1 MRRLGFVTLT
11 AVVTAALTGCSTAN
25 VVSRP
30 ASSGAPQVTGGAVST
45 SPSPPAGKPFSL
57 YTHCGFVNTEY
68 AGRFWVADT
77 PAPTLTV
84 RGDETGL
91 VTMDGYTDGTMTM
104 VGDDLLRF
112 TIDDPF
118 IEEQGL
124 FVDFVPGSE
133 PTSRCE

>member
-1 MRRLGFVTLT
+1 VLHRQRRFT
-11 AVVTAALTGCSTAN
+11 ASILKSATDYRG
-25 VVSRP
+25 R
-30 ASSGAPQVTGGAVST
+30 AVST
-45 SPSPPAGKPFSL
+45 SPSPPVEEPFSL
-57 YTHCGFVNTEY
+57 YTHCGFVNAEY

-84 RGDETGL
+84 RADETGL
-91 VTMDGYTDGTMTM
+91 VTMDGYTDGTMRM

-124 FVDFVPGSE
+124 FVGFVPGSE

>member
-1 MRRLGFVTLT
+1 MRPLGLVTLT

-25 VVSRP
+25 VVSQP
-30 ASSGAPQVTGGAVST
+30 TSSGASQVSGGVV
-45 SPSPPAGKPFSL
+45 SPSPPAGEPFSL
-57 YTHCGFVNTEY
+57 YTHCGFVNTEF

-91 VTMDGYTDGTMTM
+91 VTMDGYTDGTMMM
-104 VGDDLLRF
+104 VEDDLLRF